1 MIAWRKHTKSV
12 ECVNMQILNSYRIR
26 KKKCHLT
33 DITIYALN
41 IEGLFFFWSGYAK
54 LLLLLP
60 VYLVICL
67 GIWNNL
73 PSQIFS
79 LLLLSYMRLLT
90 TNSSI
95 CPQTSRCGSQSML
108 FTATP
113 AWVLPED
120 RWVVGGG
127 DTLRSWSWHCW
138 KHAAGSTA
146 ASLVNCMV
154 LSEPDRTFPN
164 M

>member
-1 MIAWRKHTKSV
+1 
-12 ECVNMQILNSYRIR
+12 MQILNSYRIR

-33 DITIYALN
+33 DVIIYALN
-41 IEGLFFFWSGYAK
+41 IEGLFFFFWSGYAK

-127 DTLRSWSWHCW
+127 GHTALLELTLLKACSRKYSCFFSQLHGSFR
-138 KHAAGSTA
+138 AGQ
-146 ASLVNCMV
+146 N
-154 LSEPDRTFPN
+154 FP
-164 M
+164 